1 MPRNDSVRWIEKGK
15 RRFLRF
21 QVEDKHYDGCST
33 DRMVRHGAPYW
44 ERAEVKQI
52 NSLTKNVKYELKFQV
67 RFVEGYAG
75 NRENFWQMHVTN
87 SPCNIGPAIMIKIS
101 DGKLMLA
108 ARKNRKSKRTGRYS
122 GSNNHYSTVTID
134 DLLGKWNIVK
144 MLFDTSENPE
154 VSLYLNNKE
163 IFSDIPY
170 RIETCGVPHFKFG
183 IYRPGNK
190 SKKNNRSIV
199 DFDKIKLSLLGA
211 SQNKNSFCL
220 KPNTN
225 ESIAK
230 VYRVSDKCA
239 DGHEPISFNQ
249 YYKIKKIVEEGGE
262 YELKQ

>member
-1 MPRNDSVRWIEKGK
+1 MKRLLSILPVLLLSLSECQTASHQFNAYEKTTHTDDDWNLTFYENCRMPRSDSVRWIEEGE

-21 QVEDKHYDGCST
+21 QVEDKHYGGCST

-52 NSLTKNVKYELKFQV
+52 NSLTNNARYELKFQV

-75 NRENFWQMHVTN
+75 NRESFWQMHVTN

-108 ARKNRKSKRTGRYS
+108 ARKDRKSTITGRYS

-134 DLLGKWNIVK
+134 DLIGKWNVVS

-154 VSLYLNNKE
+154 VSLCLNSKE

-170 RIETCGVPHFKFG
+170 QIETCGVPHIKIG

-190 SKKNNRSIV
+190 SIKNNRSIV
-199 DFDKIKLSLLGA
+199 DFDKIKLTLLEA
-211 SQNKNSFCL
+211 RINN
-220 KPNTN
+220 
-225 ESIAK
+225 
-230 VYRVSDKCA
+230 
-239 DGHEPISFNQ
+239 
-249 YYKIKKIVEEGGE
+249 
-262 YELKQ
+262 